1 MQDLLPYF
9 IAVTALAVVLQ
20 MAILAAM
27 YFQIRRMSEQ
37 MTRILGDFQSRMNP
51 ILTRLQML
59 MEDTQPRLSGMV
71 ADVSEIVN
79 LARGQAQKVD
89 RVFTEAVDRLRVQ
102 LIHADQILSGTMEAV
117 EVAGSKI
124 RRTVLGPVQQASA
137 LIKGIQAGLEF
148 FRSRGRAR
156 EGAADQDEGLFI

>member
-1 MQDLLPYF
+1 MQDWLIVF
-9 IAVTALAVVLQ
+9 VAVTALAVVLQ

-27 YFQIRRMSEQ
+27 FFQIRKMSEQ

-51 ILTRLQML
+51 ILSRLQML
-59 MEDTQPRLSGMV
+59 LDDTQPRLSGMV
-71 ADVSEIVN
+71 VDASEIVR
-79 LARGQAQKVD
+79 LARAQAQKVD

-102 LIHADQILSGTMEAV
+102 LIHADRILTGTMEAV

-148 FRSRGRAR
+148 FRSRDRGK
-156 EGAADQDEGLFI
+156 ESAADQDEGLFI

>member
-1 MQDLLPYF
+1 MQDWLPF
-9 IAVTALAVVLQ
+9 FVAVTALAVVLQ

-59 MEDTQPRLSGMV
+59 LEDTQPRLSGMV
-71 ADVSEIVN
+71 ADVSEIVH

-102 LIHADQILSGTMEAV
+102 LIHADQILSGTIEAV

-148 FRSRGRAR
+148 FRARGRGR

>member
-1 MQDLLPYF
+1 MQDWLPF
-9 IAVTALAVVLQ
+9 FVAVTALAVVLQ

-27 YFQIRRMSEQ
+27 YFQIRRMSER

-59 MEDTQPRLSGMV
+59 LEDTQPRLSGMV
-71 ADVSEIVN
+71 ADVSEIVH

-102 LIHADQILSGTMEAV
+102 LIHADQILSGTMESV

-148 FRSRGRAR
+148 FRARGRGR

>member
-1 MQDLLPYF
+1 MQELLPLF

-27 YFQIRRMSEQ
+27 FFQIRRMSEQ

-51 ILTRLQML
+51 ILTRLQLL
-59 MEDTQPRLSGMV
+59 MEDAQPRISGAMADLSEV
-71 ADVSEIVN
+71 VH

-89 RVFTEAVDRLRVQ
+89 RVFTEAVDRLRMQ
-102 LIHADQILSGTMEAV
+102 LLHADQILSGTMEAV
-117 EVAGSKI
+117 EVAGSKV

-148 FRSRGRAR
+148 FRGRGRGRHSAG
-156 EGAADQDEGLFI
+156 EQDEGLFI

>member
-1 MQDLLPYF
+1 
-9 IAVTALAVVLQ
+9 
-20 MAILAAM
+20 
-27 YFQIRRMSEQ
+27 
-37 MTRILGDFQSRMNP
+37 
-51 ILTRLQML
+51 
-59 MEDTQPRLSGMV
+59 V
-71 ADVSEIVN
+71 ADVSEIVH

-148 FRSRGRAR
+148 FRARGRGR

>member
-1 MQDLLPYF
+1 MQDWLPWF
-9 IAVTALAVVLQ
+9 VAVTALAVVLQ

-27 YFQIRRMSEQ
+27 FFQIRRLSEQ

-51 ILTRLQML
+51 ILARLQLL
-59 MEDTQPRLSGMV
+59 MEDTQPRLSSMM
-71 ADVSEIVN
+71 ADVSEIVH

-89 RVFTEAVDRLRVQ
+89 RVFTEAVDRLRSQ
-102 LIHADQILSGTMEAV
+102 LLHADQILSGTMEAV

-148 FRSRGRAR
+148 FRTKGRAR
-156 EGAADQDEGLFI
+156 EGAAEQDEGLFI

>member
-1 MQDLLPYF
+1 MQDWLPWF
-9 IAVTALAVVLQ
+9 VAVTALAVVLQ

-27 YFQIRRMSEQ
+27 FFQIRRLSEQ

-51 ILTRLQML
+51 ILTRLQLL
-59 MEDTQPRLSGMV
+59 MEDTQPRLSGMM
-71 ADVSEIVN
+71 ADVSEIVH

-89 RVFTEAVDRLRVQ
+89 RVFTEAVDRLRSQ
-102 LIHADQILSGTMEAV
+102 LLHADQILSGTMEAV

-148 FRSRGRAR
+148 FRTKGRAR
-156 EGAADQDEGLFI
+156 EGATEQDEGLFI

>member
-1 MQDLLPYF
+1 MQDWLPF
-9 IAVTALAVVLQ
+9 FGAVTALAVVLQ
-20 MAILAAM
+20 VAILAAM

-37 MTRILGDFQSRMNP
+37 MTRVLGDFQSRMNP

-59 MEDTQPRLSGMV
+59 LEDTQPRLSGMV
-71 ADVSEIVN
+71 ADVSEIVH

-102 LIHADQILSGTMEAV
+102 LIHADQILSGTIEAV

-124 RRTVLGPVQQASA
+124 RRTVLGPVHQGDAVY
-137 LIKGIQAGLEF
+137 KGRI
-148 FRSRGRAR
+148 
-156 EGAADQDEGLFI
+156 

>member
-1 MQDLLPYF
+1 MQDWLPF
-9 IAVTALAVVLQ
+9 FVAVTALAVVLQ

-71 ADVSEIVN
+71 ADVSEIVH

-102 LIHADQILSGTMEAV
+102 LIHADQILSGTIEAV

-148 FRSRGRAR
+148 FRSRGHAR

>member
-1 MQDLLPYF
+1 MQDWLPF
-9 IAVTALAVVLQ
+9 FVAVTALAVVLQ

-59 MEDTQPRLSGMV
+59 LEDTQPRLSGMV
-71 ADVSEIVN
+71 ADVSEIVH

-148 FRSRGRAR
+148 FRARGRGR